1 MKRLLSKLSSARAKL
16 ILWNTITFALVLVT
30 LGAVFRVLAERS
42 LVAALDRE
50 IRLQA
55 SRFRDAQQVRM
66 VFVTQKA
73 KTSLRPDGPKTL
85 VVSASAEMLR
95 AGIERKLANMQIGSP
110 RARPDFKFIENIHV
124 AMPDRSGQ
132 FLYRS
137 FNLDGKPLA
146 PQPPH
151 LPFAIPGSDV
161 GGPPTEKSEPN
172 TYAPWDPAGF
182 TRASH
187 GKEHL
192 ADVESAGAE
201 LRILSLP
208 LRESDKIT
216 GVVQIAAPLG
226 QLQRDIAGLTRSLL
240 LVLPPALLIAM
251 IAGIFLT
258 ERALRPVKQLTR
270 AAAGIRPD
278 QLSRRLPVSGT
289 DEFDE
294 LASTFNGALQRVES
308 AFLDRERAIAQLRR
322 FTADASHELR
332 TPLTTIKTNTGVALE
347 NREPSEEHVH
357 ALSQIDRAADRMTAL
372 VQDLLLLARSDA
384 GQLTLDLAAVSL
396 PEVLQDAID
405 SLPRT
410 PHASFELRCEVD
422 DMTVCGD
429 YEHLRRLFLNVL
441 QNAARHTPPEGQIR
455 VEISRKNGRP
465 LVRIEDNGCGIP
477 PEHLPNIGQ
486 PFYRADAGRN
496 RKHGGAGLGLAIC
509 RSIAAAHDATLTVE
523 SELGEGTAVSVVF
536 ERVSG

>member
-1 MKRLLSKLSSARAKL
+1 MRKLLSKLTSARAKL

-30 LGAVFRVLAERS
+30 LGIVFRVLAERS
-42 LVAALDRE
+42 LVVALDRE

-55 SRFRDAQQVRM
+55 ARFRDAQQVKV
-66 VFVTQKA
+66 VFVSQMANSPLKHGG
-73 KTSLRPDGPKTL
+73 SKTL
-85 VVSASAEMLR
+85 VVSSSPEMLPV
-95 AGIERKLANMQIGSP
+95 GVKRKLAGMQIRS
-110 RARPDFKFIENIHV
+110 ARLTADYKFVENVHV
-124 AMPDRSGQ
+124 SAPDRSGQ

-146 PQPPH
+146 PPPPH
-151 LPFAIPGSDV
+151 LPFAIPAPGADV
-161 GGPPTEKSEPN
+161 FPTEKSEPN
-172 TYAPWDPAGF
+172 SYSPWDAVGYK
-182 TRASH
+182 RAAQ
-187 GKEHL
+187 GKEGL
-192 ADVESAGAE
+192 GDVESGGAQ

-208 LRESDKIT
+208 LMESDKII
-216 GVVQIAAPLG
+216 GVVQIAAPLA
-226 QLQRDIAGLTRSLL
+226 QLHRDLAGLTHSLL

-258 ERALRPVKQLTR
+258 ERALRPVKELTR

-347 NREPSEEHVH
+347 NREPSEEHIH

-384 GQLTLDLAAVSL
+384 GQLSLDLSVLSL
-396 PEVLQDAID
+396 SDVLQDAID

-410 PHASFELRCEVD
+410 PHAPIELHKPDTGV
-422 DMTVCGD
+422 MVCGD
-429 YEHLRRLFLNVL
+429 FEHLRRLFLNVL
-441 QNAARHTPPEGQIR
+441 QNATRHTPPEGR
-455 VEISRKNGRP
+455 ISVDITQKNGKA

-509 RSIAAAHDATLTVE
+509 QSIAAAHGASLRVE
-523 SELGEGTAVSVVF
+523 SEFGKGTAVVVEF
-536 ERVSG
+536 DRVSR